1 MTDATPSFEQ
11 LLKNLDQAMFADRH
25 RLRRQ
30 LHDLRKKAGDA
41 PIDAERLAQWLERFQ
56 ASVAKVEARRR
67 SVPVMRYD
75 DSLPIA
81 AKRDEIKAALEK
93 HQVLVIAGETGS
105 GKTTQLPKICL
116 EIGRGVHGLIG
127 HTQPRRLAARSVA
140 TRVAEEIGT
149 PLGEL
154 VGYQV
159 RFEDQSKDSSLI
171 KLMTDGILLAE
182 TQHDRFLEKYD
193 TIIVDEAHERSL
205 NIDFLLGYL
214 KTLLPR
220 RPDLKVIITSATI
233 DLERFSQHF
242 NGAPIVEVS
251 GRTYP
256 VETWYRPL
264 SAEVDE
270 DGNRVEDDLTVD
282 QGILAALD
290 EIDAHEKSI
299 GKRPGDVLVFLP
311 GEREIRDAAEVLRKA
326 NLKFTEVLPLYARL
340 TPAEQQKIFQPRPG
354 RKIVLATNVAETSLT
369 VPGIRYVIDSG
380 TARISRYSYR
390 AKVQRLPIEAVS
402 QASANQRKGRCGR
415 VEPGICIRLYSEE
428 DFLGRPEFT
437 DPEILR
443 TNLAAVILQMLHLR
457 LGQIEDFP
465 FIEPPDGKAIS
476 DGFNLLQEL
485 SAVNREN
492 QLTPLGRQLARLPID
507 PRLGRMLL
515 EAAKLGSMA
524 EVLIVA
530 SALSVQDVRERP
542 ADRQQQA
549 DQAHAQWKD
558 PDSDFAAL
566 INLWRGFEE
575 QRQALGSNA
584 LRTWCRKNFLNYL
597 RLREWRDAHRQLT
610 LIVRELKL
618 DAQLRAERERKGA
631 EATARGQDRSHKGT
645 DTPRGSGLDREE
657 GGTGAKDRGQD
668 RSNKGT
674 DTPRGS
680 GLDHDEGSAGA
691 KDRGQDRSNKG
702 TSARGSGLDREERNA
717 AAEDRGQDHSHKGAN
732 TRRGSGLDR
741 EEGPAGGKD
750 RGQDH
755 SHKGTDTLCGSG
767 LDREEGSAET
777 KADTGQKDR
786 AHAEGPVRTTDKR
799 VNAKLVQQAEASE
812 AAVRAK
818 SYAAVHKA
826 ILSGLLSQVGHKTEE
841 GDFLGARQ
849 RRFWVHPSS
858 VIGRKKPN
866 WIMAAELVETTKLF
880 ARMVAKIEPDWIEPL
895 AKHLIKTNHFEPHWE
910 KKRGQVV
917 AFEQVTLYGMIVV
930 ARRPV
935 HFGPID
941 PPAARELF
949 IREGLVRGEIHSR
962 AKALTANRELLE
974 LFDELEAKARRRDII
989 ADEDTLFAYY
999 DARLPQDIYQTA
1011 SFETWYKRESAKN
1024 PQLLVMRDEDV
1035 LARDAS
1041 EVTAAQ
1047 YPDHLRIGELQLPL
1061 EYHFE
1066 PNHPRDGV
1074 TLRVPAPL
1082 LPQLRAERLAW
1093 LVPGLIE
1100 AKAVALV
1107 RNLPKAIRKNFVPVP
1122 DFVKAALS
1130 KITFGE
1136 GALPDALG
1144 RELLRMTGAR
1154 VPDEAWAE
1162 AALGLESHLKMNIE
1176 VVDARGKF
1184 LGEGRDLAE
1193 LTARFSEA
1201 SQAALAPPQ
1210 QKAEQK
1216 PVEAKGFAQ
1225 VAEKAQAKMA
1235 GLSMTVYP
1243 ALVEENAVVKEGRF
1257 PTQAEADYQ
1266 HRRALQRLLLQQLAE
1281 PAKYLRNKLP
1291 GLTELALLYRDMG
1304 KVDALVEDI
1313 LLASLDS
1320 CILDGEAQLPR
1331 DGAALASLAER
1342 KRGDWATHAERLARL
1357 TLDILKLWH
1366 GLQKRFKGKIDLAQA
1381 VALNDIKAQL
1391 GNLIYPGFVR
1401 ETPTEWLKEY
1411 PRYLKTIEQRF
1422 EKIGAQLQRDR
1433 VWSGELAGYWEQYQ
1447 ARLNKHQQ
1455 EGKRDPELAL
1465 YRWMLEEYRVSLWAQ
1480 QLGTKMAVSDKRL
1493 NKQWSQVEA

>member
-1 MTDATPSFEQ
+1 MTDATPAFDT
-11 LLKNLDQAMFADRH
+11 LFNNLDQAFSADRH

-30 LHDLRKKAGDA
+30 LHELRKKPD
-41 PIDAERLAQWLERFQ
+41 ESKLAQWLERFQ
-56 ASVAKVEARRR
+56 ASVAKVETRRQ
-67 SVPVMRYD
+67 SVPTIRYD
-75 DSLPIA
+75 DALPIA

-140 TRVAEEIGT
+140 TRVAEEIGA

-159 RFEDQSKDSSLI
+159 RFEDQSTERTLI

-182 TQHDRFLEKYD
+182 TQYDRFLEKYD

-205 NIDFLLGYL
+205 NIDFLLGFL

-233 DLERFSQHF
+233 DLERFSKHF
-242 NGAPIVEVS
+242 NDAPIIEVS

-264 SAEVDE
+264 AAETDE

-290 EIDAHEKSI
+290 EIETHEKTV

-311 GEREIRDAAEVLRKA
+311 GEREIREAAEMLRKA
-326 NLKFTEVLPLYARL
+326 NLRFTEVLPLYARL
-340 TPAEQQKIFQPRPG
+340 TPGEQQKIFKPAAG

-428 DFLGRPEFT
+428 DFLSRPEFT
-437 DPEILR
+437 DSEILR

-457 LGQIEDFP
+457 LGDIQDFP

-507 PRLGRMLL
+507 PRLGRMML
-515 EAAKLGSMA
+515 EAAQQGSLA

-575 QRQALGSNA
+575 KRQELGSNP
-584 LRTWCRKNFLNYL
+584 LRSWCRKNFLNYL

-610 LIVRELKL
+610 LIARELKL
-618 DAQLRAERERKGA
+618 GA
-631 EATARGQDRSHKGT
+631 GKAVD
-645 DTPRGSGLDREE
+645 GSGHPPY
-657 GGTGAKDRGQD
+657 AKSGSRRVEDGEASST
-668 RSNKGT
+668 RSPEAASQLAPTK
-674 DTPRGS
+674 DT
-680 GLDHDEGSAGA
+680 
-691 KDRGQDRSNKG
+691 K
-702 TSARGSGLDREERNA
+702 
-717 AAEDRGQDHSHKGAN
+717 
-732 TRRGSGLDR
+732 
-741 EEGPAGGKD
+741 
-750 RGQDH
+750 
-755 SHKGTDTLCGSG
+755 
-767 LDREEGSAET
+767 
-777 KADTGQKDR
+777 
-786 AHAEGPVRTTDKR
+786 
-799 VNAKLVQQAEASE
+799 VNAIVRQQAEASE
-812 AAVRAK
+812 AAQKAK

-826 ILSGLLSQVGHKTEE
+826 ILAGLLSQIGHKTEE

-858 VIGRKKPN
+858 VIGRKKPS

-895 AKHLIKTNHFEPHWE
+895 AGHLIKKNHFEPHWE

-917 AFEQVTLYGMIVV
+917 AYEQVTLYGLIVV
-930 ARRPV
+930 GRRPV
-935 HFGPID
+935 HYGPID

-949 IREGLVRGEIHSR
+949 IREGLVRGEINSR
-962 AKALTANRELLE
+962 ARALTANRELLE
-974 LFDELEAKARRRDII
+974 RMDELEAKARRRDIL
-989 ADEDTLFAYY
+989 ADEETLFGYY
-999 DARLPQDIYQTA
+999 DARLPADIYQTA
-1011 SFETWYKRESAKN
+1011 SFENWYKRESQKN
-1024 PQLLVMRDEDV
+1024 PQLLVMREEDV
-1035 LARDAS
+1035 LARDAR

-1047 YPDHLRIGELQLPL
+1047 YPDTLRIGELQLPL

-1082 LPQLRAERLAW
+1082 LPQLRAERLDW

-1122 DFVKAALS
+1122 DFVGAALG
-1130 KITFGE
+1130 KITFGD
-1136 GALPDALG
+1136 GALPEALG

-1154 VPDEAWAE
+1154 VPDEAWSE
-1162 AALGLESHLKMNIE
+1162 AAAGLDNHLKMNIE

-1193 LTARFSEA
+1193 LTARFNEA
-1201 SQAALAPPQ
+1201 SQAALVPAQ
-1210 QKAEQK
+1210 RKAEQK
-1216 PVEAKGFAQ
+1216 PVEARGFAE
-1225 VAEKAQAKMA
+1225 VAETAQQKVA

-1243 ALVEENAVVKEGRF
+1243 ALVEEGGVVKEGRF
-1257 PTQAEADYQ
+1257 PTQAEAEYQ

-1281 PAKYLRNKLP
+1281 SAKYLRSKLP
-1291 GLTELALLYRDMG
+1291 GFTELGLLYRDMG

-1320 CILDGEAQLPR
+1320 CILDGETTLPR
-1331 DGAALASLAER
+1331 DGAALASLAEKR
-1342 KRGDWATHAERLARL
+1342 RGDWSAHAERLARL
-1357 TLDILKLWH
+1357 VLDILKHWH
-1366 GLQKRFKGKIDLAQA
+1366 GLQKRFKGRIDLAQA

-1391 GNLIYPGFVR
+1391 ANLVYPGFVR
-1401 ETPTEWLKEY
+1401 ETPAQWLREY
-1411 PRYLKTIEQRF
+1411 PRYLKAIEQRF

-1447 ARLNKHQQ
+1447 ARLKKHQQ
-1455 EGKRDPELAL
+1455 EGKRDPELIQ

-1480 QLGTKMAVSDKRL
+1480 QLGTKMPVSDKRL
-1493 NKQWSQVEA
+1493 NKQWSQVEP

>member
-1 MTDATPSFEQ
+1 MTDATPAFDT
-11 LLKNLDQAMFADRH
+11 LHKNLDQAFSADRH

-30 LHDLRKKAGDA
+30 LHELRKKPDEGK
-41 PIDAERLAQWLERFQ
+41 LAQWLERFQ
-56 ASVAKVEARRR
+56 ASAAKVEARRQ
-67 SVPVMRYD
+67 SVPAIRYD
-75 DSLPIA
+75 DALPIA

-159 RFEDQSKDSSLI
+159 RFEDQSTDSTLI

-205 NIDFLLGYL
+205 NIDFLLGFL

-233 DLERFSQHF
+233 DLERFSKHF
-242 NGAPIVEVS
+242 NDAPIIEVS

-256 VETWYRPL
+256 VDTWYRPL
-264 SAEVDE
+264 AAETDE

-290 EIDAHEKSI
+290 EIEAHEKSI

-311 GEREIRDAAEVLRKA
+311 GEREIRDAAEMLRKA
-326 NLKFTEVLPLYARL
+326 NLRFTEVLPLYARL
-340 TPAEQQKIFQPRPG
+340 TPGEQQKIFKPAAG

-428 DFLGRPEFT
+428 DFLSRPEFT

-457 LGQIEDFP
+457 LGDIQDFP

-515 EAAKLGSMA
+515 EAAQQGSLA

-575 QRQALGSNA
+575 KRQELGSNP

-610 LIVRELKL
+610 LIARELKL
-618 DAQLRAERERKGA
+618 GASKASEAAVPSPAKGRKAAEQI
-631 EATARGQDRSHKGT
+631 TPTT
-645 DTPRGSGLDREE
+645 DT
-657 GGTGAKDRGQD
+657 K
-668 RSNKGT
+668 
-674 DTPRGS
+674 
-680 GLDHDEGSAGA
+680 
-691 KDRGQDRSNKG
+691 
-702 TSARGSGLDREERNA
+702 
-717 AAEDRGQDHSHKGAN
+717 
-732 TRRGSGLDR
+732 
-741 EEGPAGGKD
+741 
-750 RGQDH
+750 
-755 SHKGTDTLCGSG
+755 
-767 LDREEGSAET
+767 
-777 KADTGQKDR
+777 
-786 AHAEGPVRTTDKR
+786 
-799 VNAKLVQQAEASE
+799 VNVVLRQQAEASE
-812 AAVRAK
+812 AAQKAK
-818 SYAAVHKA
+818 GYAAVHKA
-826 ILSGLLSQVGHKTEE
+826 ILSGLLSQIGHKTEE

-880 ARMVAKIEPDWIEPL
+880 ARMVAKIEPEWIEPL
-895 AKHLIKTNHFEPHWE
+895 AGHLIKKNHFEPHWE

-917 AFEQVTLYGMIVV
+917 AYEQITLYGLIVV
-930 ARRPV
+930 GKRPV
-935 HFGPID
+935 HYGPID
-941 PPAARELF
+941 PQAARELF
-949 IREGLVRGEIHSR
+949 IREGLVRGEITSR
-962 AKALTANRELLE
+962 ARALSANRELLE
-974 LFDELEAKARRRDII
+974 RMDELEAKARRRDIL
-989 ADEDTLFAYY
+989 ADEETLFGYY
-999 DARLPQDIYQTA
+999 DARLPADIYQTA
-1011 SFETWYKRESAKN
+1011 SFDNWYKRESQKN
-1024 PQLLVMRDEDV
+1024 PQLLVMREEDV
-1035 LARDAS
+1035 LAREAR

-1047 YPDHLRIGELQLPL
+1047 YPDTLRIGELQLSL
-1061 EYHFE
+1061 DYHFE

-1082 LPQLRAERLAW
+1082 LPQLRRERLDW

-1122 DFVKAALS
+1122 DFVGAALE

-1136 GALPDALG
+1136 GSLPEALG

-1154 VPDEAWAE
+1154 VPEEAWHD
-1162 AALGLESHLKMNIE
+1162 AATGLDSHLKMNIE

-1225 VAEKAQAKMA
+1225 VAEKTQAKMA

-1243 ALVEENAVVKEGRF
+1243 ALVEERGVVKEGRF

-1266 HRRALQRLLLQQLAE
+1266 HRRALQRLLLQQLSE

-1291 GLTELALLYRDMG
+1291 GLTELGLLYRDMG

-1320 CILDGEAQLPR
+1320 CVLDGETQLPR
-1331 DGAALASLAER
+1331 EGAALAALAEK
-1342 KRGDWATHAERLARL
+1342 KRGEWTGHAERLARL
-1357 TLDILKLWH
+1357 VLDILKLWH

-1391 GNLIYPGFVR
+1391 ANLIYAGFVR
-1401 ETPTEWLKEY
+1401 ETPAEWLKEY
-1411 PRYLKTIEQRF
+1411 PRYLKAIEQRF

-1447 ARLNKHQQ
+1447 ARLKKHQQ
-1455 EGKRDPELAL
+1455 EGKRDPELSQ

-1480 QLGTKMAVSDKRL
+1480 QLGTKMPASDKRL
-1493 NKQWSQVEA
+1493 SKQWSQVEP

>member
-1 MTDATPSFEQ
+1 MTDATPAFDT
-11 LLKNLDQAMFADRH
+11 LHKNLDQAFSADRH

-30 LHDLRKKAGDA
+30 LHELRKKPD
-41 PIDAERLAQWLERFQ
+41 ESKLAQWLERFQ
-56 ASVAKVEARRR
+56 ASAAKVEARRQ
-67 SVPVMRYD
+67 SVPAIRYD
-75 DSLPIA
+75 DALPIA

-140 TRVAEEIGT
+140 TRVAEEIGA

-159 RFEDQSKDSSLI
+159 RFEDQSTDSTLI

-205 NIDFLLGYL
+205 NIDFLLGFL

-233 DLERFSQHF
+233 DLERFSKHF
-242 NGAPIVEVS
+242 DDAPIIEVS

-256 VETWYRPL
+256 VDTWYRPL
-264 SAEVDE
+264 AAETDE

-290 EIDAHEKSI
+290 EIEAHERSI

-311 GEREIRDAAEVLRKA
+311 GEREIREAAEMLRKA
-326 NLKFTEVLPLYARL
+326 NLRFTEVLPLYARL
-340 TPAEQQKIFQPRPG
+340 TPGEQQKIFKPAAG

-428 DFLGRPEFT
+428 DFLSRPEFT

-457 LGQIEDFP
+457 LGDIQDFP

-507 PRLGRMLL
+507 PRLGRMML
-515 EAAKLGSMA
+515 EAAQQGSLA

-575 QRQALGSNA
+575 KRQELGSNP

-610 LIVRELKL
+610 LIARELKL
-618 DAQLRAERERKGA
+618 GA
-631 EATARGQDRSHKGT
+631 GKAVG
-645 DTPRGSGLDREE
+645 GSGHPPY
-657 GGTGAKDRGQD
+657 AKSGSRRVEDGEASST
-668 RSNKGT
+668 RSPESASQPAPTKDNK
-674 DTPRGS
+674 
-680 GLDHDEGSAGA
+680 
-691 KDRGQDRSNKG
+691 
-702 TSARGSGLDREERNA
+702 
-717 AAEDRGQDHSHKGAN
+717 
-732 TRRGSGLDR
+732 
-741 EEGPAGGKD
+741 
-750 RGQDH
+750 
-755 SHKGTDTLCGSG
+755 
-767 LDREEGSAET
+767 
-777 KADTGQKDR
+777 
-786 AHAEGPVRTTDKR
+786 
-799 VNAKLVQQAEASE
+799 VNAILRQQAEASE
-812 AAVRAK
+812 AAQKAK

-826 ILSGLLSQVGHKTEE
+826 ILAGLLSQIGHKTEE

-849 RRFWVHPSS
+849 RRFWIHPSS
-858 VIGRKKPN
+858 VIGRKKPS

-895 AKHLIKTNHFEPHWE
+895 AGHLIKKNHFEPHWE

-917 AFEQVTLYGMIVV
+917 AYEQVTLYGLIVV
-930 ARRPV
+930 GKRPV
-935 HFGPID
+935 HYGPVD
-941 PPAARELF
+941 PVAARELF
-949 IREGLVRGEIHSR
+949 IREGLVRGEINSR
-962 AKALTANRELLE
+962 ARALSANRQLLE
-974 LFDELEAKARRRDII
+974 RMDELEAKARRRDIL
-989 ADEDTLFAYY
+989 ADEETLYAYY
-999 DARLPQDIYQTA
+999 EARLPADIYQTA
-1011 SFETWYKRESAKN
+1011 SFENWYKRESQKN
-1024 PQLLVMRDEDV
+1024 PQLLVMREEDV
-1035 LARDAS
+1035 LARDAR

-1047 YPDHLRIGELQLPL
+1047 YPDTLRIGELQLPL
-1061 EYHFE
+1061 DYHFE

-1082 LPQLRAERLAW
+1082 LPQLRAERLDW

-1122 DFVKAALS
+1122 DFVGAALG
-1130 KITFGE
+1130 KITFGD
-1136 GALPDALG
+1136 GALPEALG

-1154 VPDEAWAE
+1154 VPDEAWSE
-1162 AALGLESHLKMNIE
+1162 AAAGLDNHLKMNIE

-1193 LTARFSEA
+1193 LTARFNEA
-1201 SQAALAPPQ
+1201 SQAALVPAQ
-1210 QKAEQK
+1210 RKAEQK
-1216 PVEAKGFAQ
+1216 PVEAKGFSE
-1225 VAEKAQAKMA
+1225 VAETAQQKVA

-1243 ALVEENAVVKEGRF
+1243 ALVEEGGVVKEGRF
-1257 PTQAEADYQ
+1257 PTQAEAEYQ

-1281 PAKYLRNKLP
+1281 PAKYLRSKLP
-1291 GLTELALLYRDMG
+1291 GLTELGLLYRDMG

-1320 CILDGEAQLPR
+1320 CILDGETPLPR
-1331 DGAALASLAER
+1331 DGAALASLAEK
-1342 KRGDWATHAERLARL
+1342 KRGDWTAHAERLARL
-1357 TLDILKLWH
+1357 VLDILKHWH
-1366 GLQKRFKGKIDLAQA
+1366 GLQKRFKGRIDLAQA

-1391 GNLIYPGFVR
+1391 ANLVYPGFVR
-1401 ETPTEWLKEY
+1401 ETPAQWLREY
-1411 PRYLKTIEQRF
+1411 PRYLKAIEQRF

-1447 ARLNKHQQ
+1447 ARLKKHQQ
-1455 EGKRDPELAL
+1455 EGKRDPELIQ

-1480 QLGTKMAVSDKRL
+1480 QLGTKMPVSDKRL
-1493 NKQWSQVEA
+1493 NKQWSQVEP

>member
-1 MTDATPSFEQ
+1 MTDATPALEQ

-30 LHDLRKKAGDA
+30 LHDLRKKAGAA
-41 PIDAERLAQWLERFQ
+41 PIDEERLAQWLERFQ
-56 ASVAKVEARRR
+56 ASVAKVEARRQ
-67 SVPVMRYD
+67 SVPALRYD

-182 TQHDRFLEKYD
+182 TQHDRFLERYD

-233 DLERFSQHF
+233 DLERFSEHF

-251 GRTYP
+251 GRTFP

-264 SAEVDE
+264 AAETDE

-282 QGILAALD
+282 QGILASLE
-290 EIDAHEKSI
+290 EIEAHEKSV

-457 LGQIEDFP
+457 LSQIEDFP

-515 EAAKLGSMA
+515 EAAQLGSLA

-542 ADRQQQA
+542 TDRQQQA

-566 INLWRGFEE
+566 INIWRGFEE
-575 QRQALGSNA
+575 QRQALGSNP

-618 DAQLRAERERKGA
+618 NDNARNRGGQPAAEHA
-631 EATARGQDRSHKGT
+631 NA
-645 DTPRGSGLDREE
+645 TPRRVADGEASSTERPAL
-657 GGTGAKDRGQD
+657 TKD
-668 RSNKGT
+668 K
-674 DTPRGS
+674 
-680 GLDHDEGSAGA
+680 
-691 KDRGQDRSNKG
+691 K
-702 TSARGSGLDREERNA
+702 
-717 AAEDRGQDHSHKGAN
+717 
-732 TRRGSGLDR
+732 
-741 EEGPAGGKD
+741 
-750 RGQDH
+750 
-755 SHKGTDTLCGSG
+755 
-767 LDREEGSAET
+767 
-777 KADTGQKDR
+777 
-786 AHAEGPVRTTDKR
+786 
-799 VNAKLVQQAEASE
+799 VNVKLAQQAEATE
-812 AAVRAK
+812 AAQKAK

-866 WIMAAELVETTKLF
+866 WVMAAELVETTKLF

-895 AKHLIKTNHFEPHWE
+895 ARHLIKTNHFEPHWE

-949 IREGLVRGEIHSR
+949 IREGLVRGEMHSR

-999 DARLPQDIYQTA
+999 DARVPQDIYQTA
-1011 SFETWYKRESAKN
+1011 SFENWYKRESQKN

-1082 LPQLRAERLAW
+1082 LPQLRAERLDW

-1130 KITFGE
+1130 KITFAE

-1154 VPDEAWAE
+1154 VSDDAWAE
-1162 AALGLESHLKMNIE
+1162 AAVGLENHLKMNIE

-1193 LTARFSEA
+1193 LTARFNEA

-1243 ALVEENAVVKEGRF
+1243 ALVEEGGVVKEGRF

-1304 KVDALVEDI
+1304 KIDALVEDI

-1331 DGAALASLAER
+1331 DGAALASLAES
-1342 KRGDWATHAERLARL
+1342 KRGDWAAHAERLARL

-1391 GNLIYPGFVR
+1391 GNLVYPGFVR
-1401 ETPTEWLKEY
+1401 ETPAEWLKEY
-1411 PRYLKTIEQRF
+1411 PRYLKAVEQRF
-1422 EKIGAQLQRDR
+1422 DKIGAQLQRDR

-1447 ARLNKHQQ
+1447 ARLKKHQQ
-1455 EGKRDPELAL
+1455 EGKRDPELTL

-1480 QLGTKMAVSDKRL
+1480 QLGTRMAVSDKRL

>member
-1 MTDATPSFEQ
+1 MTDATPAIDT
-11 LLKNLDQAMFADRH
+11 LLKNLDQALFADRH

-30 LHDLRKKAGDA
+30 LHELRKKPDEAK
-41 PIDAERLAQWLERFQ
+41 LAQWLERFQ
-56 ASVAKVEARRR
+56 ASVAKVEARRQ
-67 SVPVMRYD
+67 SVPRIRYD

-182 TQHDRFLEKYD
+182 TQHDRFLERYD

-205 NIDFLLGYL
+205 NIDFLLGFL

-233 DLERFSQHF
+233 DLQRFSEHF
-242 NGAPIVEVS
+242 DGAPIVEVS

-264 SAEVDE
+264 AAEIDE

-290 EIDAHEKSI
+290 EIAAHEQSV

-457 LGQIEDFP
+457 LGDIQDFP

-515 EAAKLGSMA
+515 EAAQQGSLA

-542 ADRQQQA
+542 ADRQQAA

-584 LRTWCRKNFLNYL
+584 LRSWCRKNFLNYL

-610 LIVRELKL
+610 LIVRELNL
-618 DAQLRAERERKGA
+618 GAGRAV
-631 EATARGQDRSHKGT
+631 D
-645 DTPRGSGLDREE
+645 GSGHPPYAKGKTDAPADGHVAKHRRVEE
-657 GGTGAKDRGQD
+657 GAASSAR
-668 RSNKGT
+668 
-674 DTPRGS
+674 
-680 GLDHDEGSAGA
+680 SAGA
-691 KDRGQDRSNKG
+691 SVQPVPTKDNK
-702 TSARGSGLDREERNA
+702 
-717 AAEDRGQDHSHKGAN
+717 
-732 TRRGSGLDR
+732 
-741 EEGPAGGKD
+741 
-750 RGQDH
+750 
-755 SHKGTDTLCGSG
+755 
-767 LDREEGSAET
+767 
-777 KADTGQKDR
+777 
-786 AHAEGPVRTTDKR
+786 
-799 VNAKLVQQAEASE
+799 VNAIVRQQAEASE
-812 AAVRAK
+812 AAQKAK
-818 SYAAVHKA
+818 GYAAVHKA
-826 ILSGLLSQVGHKTEE
+826 ILAGLLSQIGQKTED
-841 GDFLGARQ
+841 GDYLGARQ
-849 RRFWVHPSS
+849 RRFWIHPSS

-866 WIMAAELVETTKLF
+866 WVMAAELVETTKLF

-895 AKHLIKTNHFEPHWE
+895 AAHLVKKNHLEPHWE

-917 AFEQVTLYGMIVV
+917 AYEQVTLYGMIIVG
-930 ARRPV
+930 RRPV
-935 HFGPID
+935 HYGPID
-941 PPAARELF
+941 PPVSREMF
-949 IREGLVRGEIHSR
+949 IREGLVRGEINSR
-962 AKALTANRELLE
+962 VRCLTANRQLLE
-974 LFDELEAKARRRDII
+974 RLDELEAKSRRRDIL
-989 ADEDTLFAYY
+989 ADEETLFAYY
-999 DARLPQDIYQTA
+999 DARIPQDIYQAA
-1011 SFETWYKRESAKN
+1011 SFESWYKKGSAADA
-1024 PQLLVMRDEDV
+1024 QLLIMREEDA
-1035 LARDAS
+1035 LARDAK

-1047 YPDHLRIGELQLPL
+1047 YPDTLRIGELQLPL
-1061 EYHFE
+1061 SYHFE

-1082 LPQLRAERLAW
+1082 LPQLQPERLEW
-1093 LVPGLIE
+1093 LVPGLLE
-1100 AKAVALV
+1100 AKCIALV
-1107 RNLPKAIRKNFVPVP
+1107 RGLPKALRKNFVPVP
-1122 DFVKAALS
+1122 DFVGAALG
-1130 KITFGE
+1130 KLVFGQ
-1136 GALPDALG
+1136 GSLPQALG
-1144 RELLRMTGAR
+1144 AELLRMTGAR
-1154 VPDEAWAE
+1154 VSDEAWAE
-1162 AALGLESHLKMNIE
+1162 AAESIENHLKMNVE

-1193 LTARFSEA
+1193 LTARFAEA
-1201 SQAALAPPQ
+1201 SQAALAVPQ
-1210 QKAEQK
+1210 QSDKPKA
-1216 PVEAKGFAQ
+1216 VEAKAFAE
-1225 VAEKAQAKMA
+1225 VAEKAQQKIA

-1243 ALVEENAVVKEGRF
+1243 ALVEEAGVVKEGRF
-1257 PTQAEADYQ
+1257 PTQAEADFQ

-1281 PAKYLRNKLP
+1281 QAKFLRGKLP
-1291 GLTELALLYRDMG
+1291 GLTELGLLYRDIG
-1304 KVDALVEDI
+1304 RVEALVEDI
-1313 LLASLDS
+1313 LLASLDA
-1320 CILDGEAQLPR
+1320 CILEGEATLPR
-1331 DGAALASLAER
+1331 DGAALAQLAER
-1342 KRGDWATHAERLARL
+1342 KRGDWTAHAERIARQVL
-1357 TLDILKLWH
+1357 EILKLHH

-1381 VALNDIKAQL
+1381 MALNDIKQQL
-1391 GNLIYPGFVR
+1391 ANLVYAGFVR
-1401 ETPTEWLKEY
+1401 ETPGEWLKEI
-1411 PRYLKTIEQRF
+1411 PRYLKAIEQRLD
-1422 EKIGAQLQRDR
+1422 KVGAQVQRDR
-1433 VWSGELAGYWEQYQ
+1433 VWTGELTGYWEQYQ
-1447 ARLNKHQQ
+1447 ARAAKHAQ
-1455 EGKRDPELAL
+1455 EGKRDAQLTL
-1465 YRWMLEEYRVSLWAQ
+1465 YRWMLEEYRVSLFAQ

-1493 NKQWSQVEA
+1493 NKQWTLVES

>member
-1 MTDATPSFEQ
+1 MPAKRLMTDSNATADA
-11 LLKNLDQAMFADRH
+11 LLKNLDQTLIADRH

-30 LHDLRKKAGDA
+30 LHELRKDGGGD
-41 PIDAERLAQWLERFQ
+41 DARLAQWIERFQ
-56 ASVAKVEARRR
+56 ASVAKVEARRA
-67 SVPVMRYD
+67 SVPTMRYD
-75 DSLPIA
+75 DQLPIA

-149 PLGEL
+149 PLGER

-159 RFEDQSKDSSLI
+159 RFEDQSTDGTLI

-182 TQHDRFLEKYD
+182 TQHDRYLEKYD

-214 KTLLPR
+214 KILLPR

-264 SAEVDE
+264 AAENDE
-270 DGNRVEDDLTVD
+270 DGNRVEEDLSVD

-290 EIDAHEKSI
+290 EIAAHEKNV

-311 GEREIRDAAEVLRKA
+311 GEREIRDAAEMLRKA
-326 NLKFTEVLPLYARL
+326 NLRFTEVLPLYARL
-340 TPAEQQKIFQPRPG
+340 TPAEQQKIFKPAAG

-415 VEPGICIRLYSEE
+415 VEPGICVRLYSEE
-428 DFLGRPEFT
+428 DFLARPAFT

-492 QLTPLGRQLARLPID
+492 QLTPLGRQLARLPVD

-515 EAAKLGSMA
+515 EAAQQGSLD

-542 ADRQQQA
+542 ADRQQAA

-558 PDSDFAAL
+558 VDSDFAAL

-575 QRQALGSNA
+575 KRQELGANP

-610 LIVRELKL
+610 LICRELQL
-618 DAQLRAERERKGA
+618 SPDGHRSAQRHPTKNVPHPAPPAGRVERGDTHA
-631 EATARGQDRSHKGT
+631 ASALSSVNAAPTPTT
-645 DTPRGSGLDREE
+645 DT
-657 GGTGAKDRGQD
+657 
-668 RSNKGT
+668 
-674 DTPRGS
+674 
-680 GLDHDEGSAGA
+680 
-691 KDRGQDRSNKG
+691 
-702 TSARGSGLDREERNA
+702 
-717 AAEDRGQDHSHKGAN
+717 
-732 TRRGSGLDR
+732 
-741 EEGPAGGKD
+741 
-750 RGQDH
+750 
-755 SHKGTDTLCGSG
+755 
-767 LDREEGSAET
+767 
-777 KADTGQKDR
+777 
-786 AHAEGPVRTTDKR
+786 R
-799 VNAKLVQQAEASE
+799 VNVVARQQAEASD
-812 AAVRAK
+812 AAQRAR

-826 ILSGLLSQVGHKTEE
+826 ILSGLLSQIGQKTED
-841 GDFLGARQ
+841 GDYLGARQ

-895 AKHLIKTNHFEPHWE
+895 AAHLIKTNHFEPHWE

-917 AFEQVTLYGMIVV
+917 AYEQVTLYGMIVV
-930 ARRPV
+930 GRRPV
-935 HFGPID
+935 HYGPID
-941 PPAARELF
+941 PPVARELF
-949 IREGLVRGEIHSR
+949 IREGLVRGEINSR
-962 AKALTANRELLE
+962 ARCLSANRELLE
-974 LFDELEAKARRRDII
+974 RLDELEAKARRRDIL
-989 ADEDTLFAYY
+989 ADEETLFGYY
-999 DARLPQDIYQTA
+999 DARIPQDIYQAA
-1011 SFETWYKRESAKN
+1011 SFENWYKRESAKN
-1024 PQLLVMRDEDV
+1024 AGLLIMREEDV
-1035 LARDAS
+1035 LAREAS

-1047 YPDHLRIGELQLPL
+1047 YPDSLHIGELELAL

-1082 LPQLRAERLAW
+1082 LPQLRSERLDW
-1093 LVPGLIE
+1093 LVPGLLE
-1100 AKAVALV
+1100 TKAVALV

-1122 DFVKAALS
+1122 DFVKAALA
-1130 KITFGE
+1130 KVVFAE
-1136 GALPDALG
+1136 GSLPESLG
-1144 RELLRMTGAR
+1144 RELQRMTGAR
-1154 VPDEAWAE
+1154 VSEDAWAE
-1162 AALGLESHLKMNIE
+1162 AAAQLDGHLKMNIE

-1193 LTARFSEA
+1193 LTARFAEA
-1201 SQAALAPPQ
+1201 SQAALAIPQ
-1210 QKAEQK
+1210 TQKQQG
-1216 PVEAKGFAQ
+1216 PVEARAFAE
-1225 VAEKAQAKMA
+1225 VAEKTQQKVA

-1243 ALVEENAVVKEGRF
+1243 ALVEEGGTVKEGRF
-1257 PTQAEADYQ
+1257 PTQAEAEYQ

-1281 PAKYLRNKLP
+1281 PAKFLRNKLP
-1291 GLTELALLYRDMG
+1291 GLTDLGLLYREMG
-1304 KVDALVEDI
+1304 RVDALVEDI

-1320 CILDGEAQLPR
+1320 CVLDGEATLPR
-1331 DGAALASLAER
+1331 DGAALAALAEK
-1342 KRGDWATHAERLARL
+1342 KRGAWTEHAERLARL
-1357 TLDILKLWH
+1357 VLDILKLWH
-1366 GLQKRFKGKIDLAQA
+1366 ALQKRFKGKIDLAQA

-1391 GNLIYPGFVR
+1391 GRLIYPGFVR
-1401 ETPTEWLKEY
+1401 ETPAEWLREY
-1411 PRYLKTIEQRF
+1411 PRYLKAVEQRF

-1433 VWSGELAGYWEQYQ
+1433 VWSGELAGYWDQYQ
-1447 ARLNKHQQ
+1447 TRLAKHAQ
-1455 EGKRDPELAL
+1455 EGKRDANLQL
-1465 YRWMLEEYRVSLWAQ
+1465 YRWMLEEYRVSLFAQ
-1480 QLGTKMAVSDKRL
+1480 QLGTRVAVSDKRL
-1493 NKQWSQVEA
+1493 NKQWAAVEG